1 MLRLAAFLLCLLTP
15 LGVTA
20 QTEAVEEDVVLGLS
34 QKRVRITANFDGSE
48 ILLFGAIK
56 RNAPQPEGEL
66 DVIIAIAGP
75 SEPVVVRRKERR
87 FGIWI
92 NTESVDVSAAPSFYA
107 VSSSRPLDEIL
118 SENANNQYRITAD
131 RAVWTLKSEAAF
143 AEAVLRIRSNNGL
156 YQRNEGAV
164 EVAEQALFR
173 STVQM
178 PANLTEGPYIARV
191 FLVRDQKVIS
201 LHQTVID
208 VRKVGLERF
217 LFNLSREQPLIYGL
231 LSLAIAIAAGWG
243 ASSAFRLLNRG

>member
-164 EVAEQALFR
+164 EVAEQAMR
-173 STVQM
+173 S
-178 PANLTEGPYIARV
+178 
-191 FLVRDQKVIS
+191 
-201 LHQTVID
+201 
-208 VRKVGLERF
+208 VGVE
-217 LFNLSREQPLIYGL
+217 PLIQPIRGGTDGSQLSYKGL
-231 LSLAIAIAAGWG
+231 PCPNIFAGG
-243 ASSAFRLLNRG
+243 HNFHGKFEYVPVESMKKAVEVIVKICELTASKPPDSWKNQPK

>member
-1 MLRLAAFLLCLLTP
+1 MLRLLATLICLLAP
-15 LGVTA
+15 LEVMA
-20 QTEAVEEDVVLGLS
+20 QPVPPEEDVVLGLS
-34 QKRVRITANFDGSE
+34 QKRVRINANFDGSE

-56 RNAPQPEGEL
+56 RNAPQPESDL

-92 NTESVDVSAAPSFYA
+92 NTEQVNVSAAPSFYA
-107 VSSSRPLDEIL
+107 VSSSAPLDEIL
-118 SENANNQYRITAD
+118 SENANNRFRITAD

-143 AEAVLRIRSNNGL
+143 AEAVLRIRRDNGL

-173 STVQM
+173 SIVQM

-191 FLVRDQKVIS
+191 FLVRDQQVVS

-217 LFNLSREQPLIYGL
+217 LFNLSRAQPLIYGL
-231 LSLAIAIAAGWG
+231 LSLAIAIAAGWA
-243 ASSAFRLLNRG
+243 ASTAFRMLKRG

>member
-143 AEAVLRIRSNNGL
+143 AEAAKPVQDWFRDNVDGGDKILDALI
-156 YQRNEGAV
+156 EAV
-164 EVAEQALFR
+164 EKAEADLQA
-173 STVQM
+173 
-178 PANLTEGPYIARV
+178 AYDA
-191 FLVRDQKVIS
+191 D
-201 LHQTVID
+201 
-208 VRKVGLERF
+208 
-217 LFNLSREQPLIYGL
+217 
-231 LSLAIAIAAGWG
+231 
-243 ASSAFRLLNRG
+243 LN